1 MSPHQ
6 GSLFCFRGNYMGYYE
21 KQLAQLVRATDFG
34 LEVTGSS
41 PVLFLFVFIFRK
53 GEDHNG

>member
-6 GSLFCFRGNYMGYYE
+6 GSLFYFRENYMGYYE
-21 KQLAQLVRATDFG
+21 KQGARLT
-34 LEVTGSS
+34 
-41 PVLFLFVFIFRK
+41 LFLFVFFTFQK